1 MTAHLS
7 GHQDIKN
14 NFSFLL
20 ASVVPWHWWVYSK
33 SNRPYLEI
41 IDQNLTNDF
50 LYFLTVHCTLATQ
63 FHIFW
68 QEAIRSNWSGLRV

>member
-33 SNRPYLEI
+33 SNRPYLKI
-41 IDQNLTNDF
+41 IDKNLKND
-50 LYFLTVHCTLATQ
+50 CC
-63 FHIFW
+63 IF
-68 QEAIRSNWSGLRV
+68 